1 MGREEPGEGGK
12 KGDCDEDKWERGE
25 NGPGLGVS
33 GDEGVTGD
41 DTGVP
46 GVGVLD

>member
-1 MGREEPGEGGK
+1 MGEKGENWG
-12 KGDCDEDKWERGE
+12 RGE
-25 NGPGLGVS
+25 NGPGVS